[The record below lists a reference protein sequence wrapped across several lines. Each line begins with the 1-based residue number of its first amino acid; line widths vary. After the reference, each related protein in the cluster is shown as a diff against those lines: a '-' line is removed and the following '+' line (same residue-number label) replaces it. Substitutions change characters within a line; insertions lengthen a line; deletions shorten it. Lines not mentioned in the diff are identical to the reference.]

1 MTASSSTE
9 GRHRRVALI
18 ANTSLYIG
26 APLAREMARRG
37 HDLVIGDPEQG
48 LVDELEALGAT
59 VAVAER
65 VWDVADPDVAERLVG
80 TGLDRFGRIDAAT
93 AFTGH
98 IVTGRFL
105 ESTTDDLHTLER
117 GLIDA
122 PYQFMKAVLPSMIEQ
137 GEGQILMITSSAGN
151 RVLPSAPLYSALRAG
166 ATHLVKNVA
175 ADVASK
181 GVQVNALGTNFM
193 DFDGFIAA
201 NKADTPEGL
210 AKTVARVPMG
220 RLGTVD
226 ECAALCCAYLDGTCG
241 FVTGQFIAHRR
252 KSNPKRTCRRP
263 RRPACRSPTVCGCWR
278 HRATHSRSRPPKAWS
293 WSTPGR
299 AARRPTR

>member
-1 MTASSSTE
+1 
-9 GRHRRVALI
+9 
-18 ANTSLYIG
+18 
-26 APLAREMARRG
+26 
-37 HDLVIGDPEQG
+37 
-48 LVDELEALGAT
+48 
-59 VAVAER
+59 
-65 VWDVADPDVAERLVG
+65 
-80 TGLDRFGRIDAAT
+80 
-93 AFTGH
+93 
-98 IVTGRFL
+98 
-105 ESTTDDLHTLER
+105 
-117 GLIDA
+117 LIDA

-137 GEGQILMITSSAGN
+137 GQGQILMITSSAGN

-241 FVTGQFIAHRR
+241 FVTGQFIAHD
-252 KSNPKRTCRRP
+252 
-263 RRPACRSPTVCGCWR
+263 GG
-278 HRATHSRSRPPKAWS
+278 WS
-293 WSTPGR
+293 
-299 AARRPTR
+299 